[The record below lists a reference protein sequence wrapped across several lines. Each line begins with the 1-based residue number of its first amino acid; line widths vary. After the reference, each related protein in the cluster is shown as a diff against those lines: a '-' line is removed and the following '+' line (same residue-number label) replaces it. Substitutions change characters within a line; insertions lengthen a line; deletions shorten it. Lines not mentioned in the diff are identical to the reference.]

1 MRGQGNVPSQEL
13 EYPTQFALT
22 SATEFQMILTRV
34 LIGFSLTMAIPQIAL
49 AVEWRYCLAAS
60 DAEHKVY
67 MSAPFPTS
75 VSLDDAQSAFDRML
89 TQSRLRHDYVQCP
102 RSDDEQSVLVMQQ
115 QAISFNH
122 KAGNEIT
129 HLNWRP

>member
-1 MRGQGNVPSQEL
+1 
-13 EYPTQFALT
+13 
-22 SATEFQMILTRV
+22 MILTRI
-34 LIGFSLTMAIPQIAL
+34 LIGFSLTMAIPQMAF

-60 DAEHKVY
+60 DSEHKIY

-75 VSLDDAQSAFDRML
+75 LSSDDAQSGFDRML
-89 TQSRLRHDYVQCP
+89 IQSRLRHDYVQCP
-102 RSDDEQSVLVMQQ
+102 RSDDEQSAWVMQQ

-122 KAGNEIT
+122 KLGNEIT